1 MSKLQSLFAR
11 KPREILN
18 IYFTAGHPTL
28 DSTGTI
34 IRTLSDAGVDMIEI
48 GMPYSDPMADG
59 PTIQASSQ
67 TALANG
73 MTLPLLL
80 EQVREVRDQTQVPL
94 VLMGYLNQVMQYGPE
109 RFFRDAKAV
118 GIDGLILPDLPLI
131 EYEQHYRA
139 LLDAAGLDL
148 TFLITPQTPPDRIR
162 ALDAASNGFL
172 YMVSSSAITG
182 GSSIFGDAQKDY
194 FHRIDQMNLQNP
206 RLIGFGISDHPAFA
220 TACQYAHGA
229 IVGSAFIRAL
239 DSGAALDEII
249 PAFVAKIR
257 GTTIDKTATILSS
270 INRS

>member
-1 MSKLQSLFAR
+1 MSRLQSLFTR

-28 DSTGTI
+28 ESTGTI
-34 IRTLSDAGVDMIEI
+34 IRSLSDTGVDIIEI

-67 TALANG
+67 TALSNG

-80 EQVREVRDQTQVPL
+80 EQVREVRGQTDVPL

-109 RFFRDAKAV
+109 RFFRDAKTA

-131 EYEQHYRA
+131 EYEQHYRT

-148 TFLITPQTPPDRIR
+148 TFLVTPQTPPDRIR
-162 ALDAASNGFL
+162 ALDAASSGFL

-182 GSSIFGDAQKDY
+182 GSSAFGDAQKEY
-194 FHRIDQMNLQNP
+194 FQRIDRMDLKNP
-206 RLIGFGISDHPAFA
+206 RLIGFGISDHAAFA
-220 TACQYAHGA
+220 NACQYARGA

-239 DSGAALDEII
+239 ESGPPLEEII
-249 PAFVAKIR
+249 PAFVAGIR
-257 GTTIDKTATILSS
+257 GTTIQNLPSILSS
-270 INRS
+270 TDRS